1 MMLMGPRCWPASD
14 PKTNQ
19 GDYTMNSTQNQK
31 ITQITFTTLIVGVD
45 IAKFKHVARAQ
56 DFRGVEFGKPIAF
69 ENSLEGFE
77 CFVSW
82 FRKIMSEHGY
92 KSVLVGMEPTGHYWL
107 NLVHYLK
114 EHQISCGVVNPL
126 HVKKSKELD
135 DNSPTKN
142 DVKDAKVIAQLVK
155 DGRYAV
161 PNIPQGIYAELREAM
176 KIRDHL
182 STDLRVVQGRVH
194 NWLDRYFP
202 EFLTVF
208 KDWECKSAI
217 QMLSL
222 GMLPHEL
229 LSLSDEFLLG
239 HLRLVAKRGAGIG
252 RIHNLKSAAN
262 RSVGIK
268 QGTDLAKM
276 ELQLLLAQYQLIQS
290 KFDELDL
297 KLDELI
303 GQIPSVSQL
312 LAIKG
317 IGKDTVAGFIA
328 EVGDIGNYHHPKQII
343 KLAGLNLQENTS
355 GKHKGQTKIT
365 KRGRKKLRALL
376 FRVIMPLVAK
386 NKAFK
391 ALHEYYTKRP
401 DNPLKKMQSLI
412 ALCNKLIRVLF
423 GIMKKGHEFNEVKML
438 QDIPRFAS
446 LTAVAA

>member
-1 MMLMGPRCWPASD
+1 MYKDLSCWPATD
-14 PKTNQ
+14 PNTFQ
-19 GDYTMNSTQNQK
+19 GDYTMHSNQNQR
-31 ITQITFTTLIVGVD
+31 ITQITSSTLIVGVD

-56 DFRGVEFGKPIAF
+56 DFRGVEFGKPITF
-69 ENSLEGFE
+69 ENNLEGFE
-77 CFVSW
+77 LFVTW
-82 FRKIMSEHGY
+82 FQKIMTENGC
-92 KSVLVGMEPTGHYWL
+92 VDVVVGMEPTGHYWL
-107 NLVHYLK
+107 NLVHFLR
-114 EHQISCGVVNPL
+114 EREIFFGIVNPL

-142 DVKDAKVIAQLVK
+142 DIKDAKVIAQLVK
-155 DGRYAV
+155 DGRYAI

-176 KIRDHL
+176 KIREHL

-222 GMLPHEL
+222 NLLPHEL
-229 LSLSDEFLLG
+229 VTLSDEFLLG
-239 HLRLVAKRGAGIG
+239 HLREVAKRGAGLG
-252 RIHNLKSAAN
+252 RIQSLKAAAN

-268 QGTDLAKM
+268 QGTELAKM
-276 ELQLLLAQYQLIQS
+276 ELQLLLAQYELIQC
-290 KFDELDL
+290 KFEELET
-297 KLDELI
+297 KLNQLLQ
-303 GQIPSVSQL
+303 QIPGVNHL
-312 LAIKG
+312 LAITG
-317 IGKDTVAGFIA
+317 VGRDTVAGFLA
-328 EVGDIGNYHHPKQII
+328 EIGDIGNYHHPKQLI
-343 KLAGLNLQENTS
+343 KLAGLNLRENTS

-423 GIMKKGHEFNEVKML
+423 GVMKKGHEFSEVKML
-438 QDIPRFAS
+438 QDIPRFND
-446 LTAVAA
+446 LDTAV

>member
-1 MMLMGPRCWPASD
+1 ML
-14 PKTNQ
+14 
-19 GDYTMNSTQNQK
+19 
-31 ITQITFTTLIVGVD
+31 
-45 IAKFKHVARAQ
+45 
-56 DFRGVEFGKPIAF
+56 
-69 ENSLEGFE
+69 
-77 CFVSW
+77 
-82 FRKIMSEHGY
+82 EHGCTD
-92 KSVLVGMEPTGHYWL
+92 VLVGMEPTGHYWL

-114 EHQISCGVVNPL
+114 EHHISCGVVNPL

-222 GMLPHEL
+222 GLLPKELAL
-229 LSLSDEFLLG
+229 LSNEFLLR
-239 HLRLVAKRGAGIG
+239 HLRQVAKRGAGMG
-252 RIHNLKSAAN
+252 RIQALKSAAN

-276 ELQLLLAQYQLIQS
+276 EIQLLLVQYQLIQG
-290 KFDELDL
+290 KFDELHL

-303 GQIPSVSQL
+303 EQIPGVNQL

-317 IGKDTVAGFIA
+317 IGRDTVAGFLA
-328 EVGDIGNYHHPKQII
+328 EIGDISNYHHPKQIV
-343 KLAGLNLQENTS
+343 KLAGLNLRENTS
-355 GKHKGQTKIT
+355 GKHKGQSKIT

-376 FRVIMPLVAK
+376 FRVVMPLVAK
-386 NKAFK
+386 NQAFK
-391 ALHEYYTKRP
+391 ALHQYYTKRP

-412 ALCNKLIRVLF
+412 ALCNKLIRILF
-423 GIMKKGHEFNEVKML
+423 GIMKKGHEFSEVKML

-446 LTAVAA
+446 LTTAA